1 MFLFINECLVG
12 AAFNIRVCSNIHVMQ
27 ILGQLCFIC
36 QLVHHSVNASLLL
49 YVFAIS
55 WRRIY
60 EAGCIL
66 IVSCF
71 IYFGVLCTMMRS
83 GVCLTLTHESMTGF
97 YLVGALQA
105 TFLLEGHQ
113 SLQ

>member
-1 MFLFINECLVG
+1 MLLFINESCLVG
-12 AAFNIRVCSNIHVMQ
+12 AAFNMHVCYIHPGRQ
-27 ILGQLCFIC
+27 
-36 QLVHHSVNASLLL
+36 
-49 YVFAIS
+49 
-55 WRRIY
+55 RIY
-60 EAGCIL
+60 DAGCIL